1 MALFAKSERF
11 PTESCTTDL
20 GPGDYNPPTPKPNSA
35 GAVSLGFTGP
45 KGLPNSIREQAVEDT
60 NLSPRTSAARL
71 RRTSAATTVGR
82 RPSLGG
88 SRSIVNAAV
97 ARVGK
102 LEAEQLGKQLTWS
115 EREREKLQNE
125 IGKFRQREVRTLITI
140 GIGTNLQDPTSID
153 LCNSQTYT
161 RRSRR
166 LGLVTLRWLVPILM

>member
-11 PTESCTTDL
+11 PAESCTTDL

-60 NLSPRTSAARL
+60 NLSPRISAARL
-71 RRTSAATTVGR
+71 RRASAATTVTR

-88 SRSIVNAAV
+88 PRSIVNATV

-102 LEAEQLGKQLTWS
+102 LEAEHLGKQLTWS

-125 IGKFRQREVRTLITI
+125 VLKFRQREVSTLVAIRVDTSFARTAPPLTFA
-140 GIGTNLQDPTSID
+140 TARL
-153 LCNSQTYT
+153 T
-161 RRSRR
+161 R
-166 LGLVTLRWLVPILM
+166 GWVDA